1 VFLSFAFPRGLKP
14 RPFKATEAA
23 AQADAATQTETIT
36 YLSGRNLLEALMETL
51 LQNLRY
57 ALRQLI
63 KSPVFTLTAVLTLAL
78 GIGANTAIFTVVYGT
93 LLAPMPYPQPDQL
106 VMVWSKIQGDRNGIA
121 AGDFTD
127 WQNQNTVFSS
137 LCAFTGGSFNLAT
150 KDQPEYVE
158 GQFTSPG
165 MYKMEGV
172 KFLFG
177 RDFLPEE
184 GTLGRE
190 HEVIL
195 MNKLWM
201 RLGSDPNI
209 VGKTIRIDGTPY
221 TVVGVLGTGVTDR
234 LNQDLVVPLAFK
246 PEQLNH
252 DFHWLLAMA
261 RLKPGV
267 TIQQAQANMDAVT
280 ANIAKAYPK
289 SDKGWGAIVEP
300 LKNDFMSKE
309 RIQTLWILLGAVG
322 FVLLIACVNV
332 ANLLL
337 AKGTTRQKEVALRAA
352 LGASRRN
359 IFAQFL
365 TENLLLALTGGVLG
379 IGVGVAGLRALVAV
393 MPQNTL
399 PSEADLS
406 LNLPVLLFSLAA
418 STLAGLLFGCAP
430 AWYATRV
437 DPAEALKE
445 GGRSGTGAGRHRL
458 RRVLVIGEFA
468 LALTLLTGAGLAIH
482 SFWNLTRVDL
492 GVNTTHILA
501 FFLPVPDARPKDP
514 ERITAYYQQMLA
526 SIKAVPGVLDSSAS
540 VGLPL
545 EGPGFGMPFT
555 IAGQP
560 DFADPSQRPGTSF
573 GMVTPDYFKTF
584 GIQVIRG
591 RAFTDQDMAGSV
603 HVAMVNEEF
612 VRKFLKDKNPLE
624 QRINVEELIPG
635 VTKLGP
641 YISWQ
646 IVGVFHNVRNGDFR
660 GDYPEMEIPFWQ
672 IPWPSVNIG
681 VRTAGDPA
689 IMTKSIA
696 AAVHAVDPQIAVAEP
711 RTMDEMKKRN
721 LSSDRFTMLLF
732 GCFAVVALLLAAV
745 GIYGVVAFT
754 VAQREHEI
762 GLRMALGATRG
773 HVVSLILKEA
783 LVLACIGLTLGLVGA
798 YLVGRTLHSTLYGI
812 GSMDF
817 IATGAVAVVLV
828 TASMVA
834 SWVPARRAAA
844 VQPMRALRSE

>member
-1 VFLSFAFPRGLKP
+1 
-14 RPFKATEAA
+14 
-23 AQADAATQTETIT
+23 
-36 YLSGRNLLEALMETL
+36 METL

-63 KSPVFTLTAVLTLAL
+63 TSPVFTLTAVLTLAL

-93 LLAPMPYPQPDQL
+93 LLAPMPYPQPNQL

-150 KDQPEYVE
+150 KDQPEYVDGE
-158 GQFTSPG
+158 FTSPG
-165 MYKMEGV
+165 MYRMEGV
-172 KFLFG
+172 KFLHG

-195 MNKLWM
+195 MNKLWK
-201 RLGSDPNI
+201 RLGSDSNI

-221 TVVGVLGTGVTDR
+221 TVVGVLAPGVTDR

-252 DFHWLLAMA
+252 DFHWLLAMG
-261 RLKPGV
+261 RMKPGV
-267 TIQQAQANMDAVT
+267 TLKQAQANMDAVT

-300 LKNDFMSKE
+300 LKNDFMPKE

-337 AKGTTRQKEVALRAA
+337 AKGTTRQKEVAVRAA

-379 IGVGVAGLRALVAV
+379 IGVGVAALHALVAV
-393 MPQNTL
+393 MPRNTL

-418 STLAGLLFGCAP
+418 STVAGLLFGCAP

-445 GGRSGTGAGRHRL
+445 GGRSGTGAGRQRL

-492 GVNTTHILA
+492 GVNTTHILT

-526 SIKAVPGVLDSSAS
+526 SINAVPGVLDASAS

-545 EGPGFGMPFT
+545 EGTGFGMPFT

-560 DFADPSQRPGTSF
+560 EFADPSQRPNTSF

-584 GIQVIRG
+584 GIQVIGG
-591 RAFTDQDMAGSV
+591 RAFTDQDTAGSV

-612 VRKFLKDKNPLE
+612 VRKFLKDKNPLD

-660 GDYPEMEIPFWQ
+660 DDYPEMEIPFWQ
-672 IPWPSVNIG
+672 IPWPSVNFG

-711 RTMDEMKKRN
+711 RTMDELKERN
-721 LSSDRFTMLLF
+721 LASDRFTMILF
-732 GCFAVVALLLAAV
+732 GSFAVVALLLAAV
-745 GIYGVVAFT
+745 GIYGVMAFT

-783 LVLACIGLTLGLVGA
+783 LLLAAIGLTLGLAGA
-798 YLVGRTLHSTLYGI
+798 YLVGRTLHSTLYGV

-817 IATGAVAVVLV
+817 IATGVVAVVLV

>member
-1 VFLSFAFPRGLKP
+1 
-14 RPFKATEAA
+14 
-23 AQADAATQTETIT
+23 
-36 YLSGRNLLEALMETL
+36 METL
-51 LQNLRY
+51 LQNLRFT
-57 ALRQLI
+57 LRQLI

-93 LLAPMPYPQPDQL
+93 LLAPMPYPQPNQL

-150 KDQPEYVE
+150 KDQPEYVD

-165 MYKMEGV
+165 MYKMLGV
-172 KFLFG
+172 KFLYG

-195 MNKLWM
+195 MNKLWK

-209 VGKTIRIDGTPY
+209 AGKTIRIDGTPY
-221 TVVGVLGTGVTDR
+221 TVVGVMAPGVTDR
-234 LNQDLVVPLAFK
+234 LNQDLVAPLAFK

-252 DFHWLLAMA
+252 DFHWLLAMG
-261 RLKPGV
+261 RMKPGV
-267 TIQQAQANMDAVT
+267 TLQQAQANMDAVT

-300 LKNDFMSKE
+300 LKNDFLPKE

-365 TENLLLALTGGVLG
+365 TENLLLALSGGVLG
-379 IGVGVAGLRALVAV
+379 IGVGVAALRALVAV
-393 MPQNTL
+393 MPPNTL

-406 LNLPVLLFSLAA
+406 LNFPVLLFSLAA

-492 GVNTTHILA
+492 GVNTTHILT

-514 ERITAYYQQMLA
+514 ERIAAYYQQMMA
-526 SIKAVPGVLDSSAS
+526 SIKAVPGVQDASVS

-545 EGPGFGMPFT
+545 FGPGFGMPFT

-560 DFADPSQRPGTSF
+560 DFADPSQRPNTSF
-573 GMVTPDYFKTF
+573 GMVAPDYFKTF
-584 GIQVIRG
+584 GIQVVRG
-591 RAFTDQDMAGSV
+591 RAFTDQDNAGSV

-612 VRKFLKDKNPLE
+612 VRKFFKDKNPLE

-672 IPWPSVNIG
+672 IPWPSANFG
-681 VRTAGDPA
+681 VRTAGDPDL
-689 IMTKSIA
+689 MTKSIA

-711 RTMDEMKKRN
+711 RTMDQVKGLL
-721 LSSDRFTMLLF
+721 LSSDRFTMILF
-732 GCFAVVALLLAAV
+732 GSFAVVALLLAAV
-745 GIYGVVAFT
+745 GIYGVMAFT

-783 LVLACIGLTLGLVGA
+783 LLLAAIGLTLGLAGA
-798 YLVGRTLHSTLYGI
+798 YLVGRTLHSTLYGV